1 MTHRRLALTLG
12 QVTGWS
18 IGLSRFASI
27 GADLRD
33 EQGIEAFLYV
43 TVTPWFLVV
52 SDVQVVR
59 PILSDVSTA
68 IAAAIRAKIVS

>member
-12 QVTGWS
+12 QVIGWS

-27 GADLRD
+27 VVLRD

-43 TVTPWFLVV
+43 TVTPWFLVA
-52 SDVQVVR
+52 SDVQVER
-59 PILSDVSTA
+59 PVVSDVSTA
-68 IAAAIRAKIVS
+68 IAAAIRTKIVF